1 MTEEQVLMGRLRDLA
16 KRAYEKNIYTYS
28 SFLSLPEQGVFDG
41 MTKELSFIPYEL
53 FGGHEMAERKV
64 VGFGSEELFGYPG
77 QFPVT
82 ILKVTP
88 ALEKFGEELNHRDYL
103 GSLMNLGIRRDTIGD
118 ILVKGK
124 TGFIFCL
131 DDVAEFIIQ
140 NLIKIRHTQ
149 ISCVKIDDDIEL
161 KPSLIDESYPVSSM
175 RLDVI
180 IAAACKL
187 SRKEALSFFER
198 NEVQLNSKV
207 TTENAVNLKPG
218 DVFSV
223 RGKGKFI
230 LESIG
235 GTTKRGRTYI
245 NVKRYQ

>member
-1 MTEEQVLMGRLRDLA
+1 MTEEQILMGRFRDLA

-28 SFLSLPEQGVFDG
+28 SFLSLPEQGVLEA
-41 MTKELSFIPYEL
+41 MTKELSFIPYKL
-53 FGGHEMAERKV
+53 FGGHEMAERMV

-88 ALEKFGEELNHRDYL
+88 VLEKFGEELNHRDYL

-118 ILVKGK
+118 ILVKEK

-131 DDVAEFIIQ
+131 DEVAEFILQ
-140 NLIKIRHTQ
+140 NLVKIRHTQ
-149 ISCVKIDDDIEL
+149 VSCIIIDDDIEL
-161 KPSLIDESYPVSSM
+161 KPTLIDESYPVSSM

-187 SRKEALSFFER
+187 SRKEALGFFER

-223 RGKGKFI
+223 RGKGKYI

-245 NVKRYQ
+245 NIKRYQ

>member
-28 SFLSLPEQGVFDG
+28 PFLSLPEQSVLEG

-64 VGFGSEELFGYPG
+64 IGFGSEELFGYPG
-77 QFPVT
+77 QFPIA

-131 DDVAEFIIQ
+131 DDVAEFILQ

-149 ISCVKIDDDIEL
+149 VSCIKIDDDIEL
-161 KPSLIDESYPVSSM
+161 KPTLIDESYPVSSM

-187 SRKEALSFFER
+187 SRKETLSYFER
-198 NEVQLNSKV
+198 NEVQLNSRV

>member
-28 SFLSLPEQGVFDG
+28 SFLSLPEQGVLDG

-149 ISCVKIDDDIEL
+149 ISCIKIDDDIEL

-223 RGKGKFI
+223 RGKGKFV

-245 NVKRYQ
+245 NVQRYQ

>member
-1 MTEEQVLMGRLRDLA
+1 MTDEQVIMGRLRDLA

-28 SFLSLPEQGVFDG
+28 PFLSLPEQSVLEG

-64 VGFGSEELFGYPG
+64 IGFGSEELFGYPG
-77 QFPVT
+77 RFPVT

-88 ALEKFGEELNHRDYL
+88 AIEKFGEELNHRDYL

-131 DDVAEFIIQ
+131 DDVAEFILQ
-140 NLIKIRHTQ
+140 NLVKIRHTQ
-149 ISCVKIDDDIEL
+149 VSCIKIDDDIEL
-161 KPSLIDESYPVSSM
+161 KPTLIDESYPVSSM

-187 SRKEALSFFER
+187 SRKETLSYFER
-198 NEVQLNSKV
+198 NEVQLNSRV

-245 NVKRYQ
+245 NVKRYR

>member
-1 MTEEQVLMGRLRDLA
+1 MTDEQVLMGRLRDLA

-28 SFLSLPEQGVFDG
+28 SFLSLPEQSILDG
-41 MTKELSFIPYEL
+41 MAKELSFIPYEL

-77 QFPVT
+77 RFPAT
-82 ILKVTP
+82 MLKVTP

-131 DDVAEFIIQ
+131 DEVSEFIRE
-140 NLIKIRHTQ
+140 NLVKIRHTQ
-149 ISCVKIDDDIEL
+149 VSCEIIEDDIEL
-161 KPSLIDESYPVSSM
+161 KPTLIDESYPVSSM

-180 IAAACKL
+180 IAATCNL
-187 SRKEALSFFER
+187 SRKEALGFFEK
-198 NEVQLNSKV
+198 NEVQLNSRV

>member
-28 SFLSLPEQGVFDG
+28 SYLSLPEQGVLET
-41 MTKELSFIPYEL
+41 MAKELSFIPYDL

-64 VGFGSEELFGYPG
+64 VGFGSEELFGYLG

-88 ALEKFGEELNHRDYL
+88 VLEKFGEELNHRDYL

-118 ILVKGK
+118 ILVKEK

-131 DDVAEFIIQ
+131 DEVAEFILQ
-140 NLIKIRHTQ
+140 NLVKIRHTQ
-149 ISCVKIDDDIEL
+149 ISCKIIEDDIEL
-161 KPSLIDESYPVSSM
+161 KPTMIDESYPVSSM

-180 IAAACKL
+180 IAATCKL
-187 SRKEALSFFER
+187 SRRESLSFFER

-223 RGKGKFI
+223 RGKGKYI

>member
-1 MTEEQVLMGRLRDLA
+1 MTDEQVLMGRLRDLA

-28 SFLSLPEQGVFDG
+28 PFLSLPEQSVLEG

-64 VGFGSEELFGYPG
+64 IGFGSEESFGYPG
-77 QFPVT
+77 QFPIT

-88 ALEKFGEELNHRDYL
+88 TLEKFGEELNHRDYL

-131 DDVAEFIIQ
+131 DDVAEFILQ
-140 NLIKIRHTQ
+140 NLVKIRHTQ
-149 ISCVKIDDDIEL
+149 VSCIKIDDDIEL
-161 KPSLIDESYPVSSM
+161 KPTMIDESYPVSSM

-187 SRKEALSFFER
+187 SRKETLSYFER
-198 NEVQLNSKV
+198 NEVQLNSRV

-235 GTTKRGRTYI
+235 GTTKRGRIYI

>member
-28 SFLSLPEQGVFDG
+28 SFLSLPEQSILDG
-41 MTKELSFIPYEL
+41 MAKELSFIPYEL

-77 QFPVT
+77 RFPVT

-88 ALEKFGEELNHRDYL
+88 AIEKFGEELNHRDYL

-124 TGFIFCL
+124 TGFIFCA
-131 DDVAEFIIQ
+131 DDVAEFILQ
-140 NLIKIRHTQ
+140 NLVKIRHTQ
-149 ISCVKIDDDIEL
+149 VSCIKIDDDIEL
-161 KPSLIDESYPVSSM
+161 KPTLIDESYPVSSM

-187 SRKEALSFFER
+187 SRKETLSYFER
-198 NEVQLNSKV
+198 NEVQLNSRV

>member
-1 MTEEQVLMGRLRDLA
+1 MTDEQVLMGRLRDLA
-16 KRAYEKNIYTYS
+16 KRAYEKNIFTYS
-28 SFLSLPEQGVFDG
+28 SFLSLPEQSILDG
-41 MTKELSFIPYEL
+41 MAKELSFVPYEL

-77 QFPVT
+77 RFPVT

-88 ALEKFGEELNHRDYL
+88 AIEKFGEELNHRDYL

-124 TGFIFCL
+124 TGFIFCAEE
-131 DDVAEFIIQ
+131 VSEFIRE
-140 NLIKIRHTQ
+140 NLVKIRHTQ
-149 ISCVKIDDDIEL
+149 VSCEIIEDDIEL
-161 KPSLIDESYPVSSM
+161 KPTLIDESYPVSSM

-180 IAAACKL
+180 IAATCKL
-187 SRKEALSFFER
+187 SRKETLGYFER
-198 NEVQLNSKV
+198 NEVLFNSRV

>member
-1 MTEEQVLMGRLRDLA
+1 MLMGRLRDLA
-16 KRAYEKNIYTYS
+16 KRAYEKKIYTYS
-28 SFLSLPEQGVFDG
+28 SFLSLPEQSILDG
-41 MTKELSFIPYEL
+41 MAKELSFIPYEL

-77 QFPVT
+77 RFPVT

-88 ALEKFGEELNHRDYL
+88 AIEKFGEELNHRDYL

-124 TGFIFCL
+124 TGFIFCA
-131 DDVAEFIIQ
+131 DEVSEFIRE
-140 NLIKIRHTQ
+140 NLVKIRHTQ
-149 ISCVKIDDDIEL
+149 VSCEIIEDDIEL
-161 KPSLIDESYPVSSM
+161 KPTLIDESYPVSSM

-180 IAAACKL
+180 IAATCKL
-187 SRKEALSFFER
+187 SRKETLGYFER

-207 TTENAVNLKPG
+207 ITENAVNLKPG

>member
-1 MTEEQVLMGRLRDLA
+1 MTEEQILMGRFRDLA

-28 SFLSLPEQGVFDG
+28 SFLSLPEQGVLEG
-41 MTKELSFIPYEL
+41 MAKELSFIPNEL

-64 VGFGSEELFGYPG
+64 AGFGAEELFGYPG

-88 ALEKFGEELNHRDYL
+88 ALEKFAEELSHRDYL

-118 ILVKGK
+118 ILVKEK

-131 DDVAEFIIQ
+131 DDVAEFILK
-140 NLIKIRHTQ
+140 NLVKIRHTQ
-149 ISCVKIDDDIEL
+149 VSCTIIDDDIEL
-161 KPSLIDESYPVSSM
+161 KPTLIDESYPVSSM

-187 SRKEALSFFER
+187 SRRESLGFFER

-223 RGKGKFI
+223 RGKGKFM

>member
-28 SFLSLPEQGVFDG
+28 SFLSLPEQSILDG
-41 MTKELSFIPYEL
+41 MAKELSFIPYEL

-77 QFPVT
+77 RFPVT

-88 ALEKFGEELNHRDYL
+88 AIEKFGEELNHRDYL

-124 TGFIFCL
+124 TGFIFCA
-131 DDVAEFIIQ
+131 DEVSEFIRE
-140 NLIKIRHTQ
+140 NLVKIRHTQ
-149 ISCVKIDDDIEL
+149 VSCEIIEDDIEL
-161 KPSLIDESYPVSSM
+161 KPTLIDESYPVSSM

-187 SRKEALSFFER
+187 SRKETLSYFER
-198 NEVQLNSKV
+198 NEVQLNSRV

>member
-1 MTEEQVLMGRLRDLA
+1 MGRLRDLA
-16 KRAYEKNIYTYS
+16 KRAYEKNVYTYS
-28 SFLSLPEQGVFDG
+28 SFLSPPEQSILER
-41 MTKELSFIPYEL
+41 MEKELSFVTYEL
-53 FGGHEMAERKV
+53 FGGHEMAERKM

-77 QFPVT
+77 QFPVA
-82 ILKVTP
+82 ILKVYP

-118 ILVKGK
+118 ILIKGK

-131 DDVAEFIIQ
+131 EEVSEFILQ
-140 NLIKIRHTQ
+140 NLVKIRHTQ
-149 ISCVKIDDDIEL
+149 VSCKKIEDDIEL
-161 KPSLIDESYPVSSM
+161 KPTLIDESYPVSSM

-180 IAAACKL
+180 IAATCKL
-187 SRKEALSFFER
+187 SRKEALYYFER

-207 TTENAVNLKPG
+207 ITENAVNLKPG

>member
-28 SFLSLPEQGVFDG
+28 SFLSLPEQSILDG
-41 MTKELSFIPYEL
+41 MAKELSFIPYEL

-77 QFPVT
+77 RFPVT

-88 ALEKFGEELNHRDYL
+88 AVEKFGEELNHRDYL

-131 DDVAEFIIQ
+131 DDVAEFIRE
-140 NLIKIRHTQ
+140 NLVKIRHTQ
-149 ISCVKIDDDIEL
+149 VSCEIIEDDIEL
-161 KPSLIDESYPVSSM
+161 KPTLIDESYPVSSM

-187 SRKEALSFFER
+187 SRKETLSYFER
-198 NEVQLNSKV
+198 NEVQLNSRV

-245 NVKRYQ
+245 NVKKYQ